1 MRKDDVVK
9 EDTLRK
15 YMNPGKRVEAPEGFS
30 SKVMTHIYM
39 EEKPVKAD
47 KSYRIPLIFGGVFL
61 ALVIITI
68 LFIPASSYIIPDF
81 KIPFSFNFSFPEF
94 KSITRVTPGLIYL
107 LIAVLAILVL
117 DSALG
122 TIFRRERK

>member
-1 MRKDDVVK
+1 MRKDDIIA
-9 EDTLRK
+9 EDALRK

-30 SKVMTHIYM
+30 SKVMTHIYI
-39 EEKPVKAD
+39 EEKPVRAES
-47 KSYRIPLIFGGVFL
+47 SYRIPVVFGGIFL
-61 ALVIITI
+61 ALVIITV
-68 LFIPASSYIIPDF
+68 LFVPAGTFIIPDF

-94 KSITRVTPGLIYL
+94 KSITGVPPVLIYL
-107 LIAVLAILVL
+107 LIAVLAFLVL